1 MLDVAVLLGE
11 LTPSF
16 AALLLALVWDRTLGE
31 PPARLH
37 PVVGMG
43 RAIDVALRVA
53 PRTQPTA
60 QLAYGALL
68 ALALPL
74 ACVVVANLAL
84 VVAAR
89 APLLRLAL
97 EAYLVKTTFA
107 LRALGEAARDV
118 RDPLLASDLAAARQA
133 LRSLCSRDP
142 SALDAPLLAAAT
154 VESVAENASD
164 SVVAPL
170 FWYALLGLPGAIAYR
185 AVNTLD
191 ARVGYRGHFEWLG
204 KASARL
210 DDALNF
216 VPARLTAVLL
226 LIAGAWHGNDV
237 QRGRAVRARDASLT
251 ASPNA
256 GQPMTTMAGLLGVV
270 LEKPGAYRLGDD
282 VHTIGARTIDAAW
295 RITRGAAL
303 VAAVLVLALTGI
315 RDVVAG

>member
-1 MLDVAVLLGE
+1 MLDVAVLFGE

-31 PPARLH
+31 PPARFH